1 MQVVQIKEAK
11 LDVVTGL
18 GLAGITS
25 GLHSKERRL
34 H

>member
-11 LDVVTGL
+11 LDMFTGL

-25 GLHSKERRL
+25 GAHSK
-34 H
+34 